1 MFQASDSNDWIILV
15 VRSLAIQEVQW
26 RQTKQSLRKH
36 KSHVLFKLFV
46 IFPQTEQQNFW
57 LVVFWCTRLAV

>member
-1 MFQASDSNDWIILV
+1 MFQASDSNDRIISV

-36 KSHVLFKLFV
+36 KSHVLFKLLLYFLRQSSKT
-46 IFPQTEQQNFW
+46 FD
-57 LVVFWCTRLAV
+57 

>member
-1 MFQASDSNDWIILV
+1 MFQASDSNDRIISV

-36 KSHVLFKLFV
+36 QSHILFKLFV